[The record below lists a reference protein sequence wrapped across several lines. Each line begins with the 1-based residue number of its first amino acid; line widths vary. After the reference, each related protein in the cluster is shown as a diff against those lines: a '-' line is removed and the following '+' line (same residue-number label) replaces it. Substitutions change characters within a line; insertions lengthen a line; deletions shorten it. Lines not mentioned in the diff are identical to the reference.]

1 METLALYTIIALSA
15 AAALFI
21 IATKWT
27 VVTEHR
33 RLRRILK
40 NGREFEAVVV
50 EARPIHASVLRP
62 ENVRLKIQLLT
73 QKSVEI
79 RFNYDASYP
88 EWREL
93 AVGKIITVDIDPA
106 DHRVV
111 LITRKSSRFNP
122 VSAGM
127 RAGELLAA

>member
-15 AAALFI
+15 AAALLIF
-21 IATKWT
+21 ATKWT
-27 VVTEHR
+27 VVAEHR
-33 RLRRILK
+33 RLKRILK

-50 EARPIHASVLRP
+50 EARPIHSSVLRP

-73 QKSVEI
+73 KDSVEI
-79 RFNYDASYP
+79 RFSYDASYP

-111 LITRKSSRFNP
+111 LITRKSSQLRS
-122 VSAGM
+122 VSTGI
-127 RAGELLAA
+127 RAVGLLAA